1 MNGEGSGLSGMKAGF
16 GRHFMADLYLCQNE
30 LWNTPNEF
38 MSEIRRI
45 TNFDGIINIQWVFQT
60 FKPEGTRISGEF
72 DDCFI
77 LIQIFAEQKFLT
89 IDIFWWQPRLEIEQF
104 SEALV
109 ELFRPQVLATESR
122 LRAEH
127 LN

>member
-1 MNGEGSGLSGMKAGF
+1 
-16 GRHFMADLYLCQNE
+16 MADLYLCQNE